1 MIQMKKDKKSER
13 NELLS
18 RSNYS
23 LSKYRTLTQTIW
35 LTGQAFDSN
44 MKAFDKV
51 MRDSGNN
58 LTRSQWI
65 TLWILASSP
74 GSMSLT
80 DISRFLTITIQ
91 STGSLVDILE
101 KRGLIIRKRSQ
112 NNRRNVS
119 ISITENGLNLLKEL
133 LSPVTLFVINTTGI
147 LNERELE
154 LLGKL
159 MRKIRDSSYKILNYD
174 PEEADKVLKR
184 LTDLTSYKTD

>member
-1 MIQMKKDKKSER
+1 
-13 NELLS
+13 
-18 RSNYS
+18 
-23 LSKYRTLTQTIW
+23 
-35 LTGQAFDSN
+35 
-44 MKAFDKV
+44 
-51 MRDSGNN
+51 
-58 LTRSQWI
+58 
-65 TLWILASSP
+65 
-74 GSMSLT
+74 MSLT

-101 KRGLIIRKRSQ
+101 KRGLVIRKRSQ
-112 NNRRNVS
+112 NNRRNVI

-133 LSPVTLFVINTTGI
+133 LAPVTLFVINTTGI